1 MPKTDT
7 TNDMLIEL
15 AKRESP
21 SVDEYMSMIVLDRT
35 MGDVVK
41 IRESACDARGFT
53 VNSMIFNAVFEMD
66 VDLIKTIATRVDGT
80 VPNEG
85 QRSGYANLLGDAIE
99 DVLTYTSKD
108 MMTVTPDDPPIIA
121 MATVLVYVATKQ
133 AGTNYMARKER
144 NLASQ
149 MILERTGGRKVAPT
163 RPALETKYVE
173 PEWLGAPEGKDGK
186 REEDNR
192 A

>member
-1 MPKTDT
+1 MQTEIIK
-7 TNDMLIEL
+7 LEY
-15 AKRESP
+15 P
-21 SVDEYMSMIVLDRT
+21 SVDEYMSRVVLERT

-41 IRESACDARGFT
+41 MRECANDARSFT

-66 VDLIKTIATRVDGT
+66 VDLIKTITTRVDGT

-85 QRSGYANLLGDAIE
+85 ERGGYANLLGDAIE
-99 DVLTYTSKD
+99 DVLSYTSKD
-108 MMTVTPDDPPIIA
+108 MITITPEDPPIIA
-121 MATVLVYVATKQ
+121 MAKVLVYVSTKQ

-149 MILERTGGRKVAPT
+149 MILERTGGRKVSPT

-173 PEWLGAPEGKDGK
+173 PDWMGVQEGTGD
-186 REEDNR
+186 E
-192 A
+192 